1 MSASQHNLRLEGVY
15 TAIVT
20 PFTEDGSL
28 DLAAFGKLLD
38 WQLEGGV
45 SGVVVC
51 GTTGESPTVSEA
63 EFVQLLDLA
72 RKKLSGR
79 ALLIAG
85 TGTNCTQTTITRS
98 KLAREHGAQALL
110 IASPY
115 YNKPTQNG
123 LLAHYHAVADAV
135 DLPII
140 VYNVPGRT
148 AVNITTDTLIVL
160 ARHPNIIAV
169 KEASGDI
176 NQIMDVI
183 QRVPQPFTVLA
194 GDDPITLP
202 VLGCGGRGTISVIS
216 NEAPALMVQ
225 MVNAALSGDFEQ
237 ARARHYQLLPLMKA
251 NFWESNPTVVKAA
264 LAEMGLIKNVLRLP
278 LVPMSPRL
286 RTSLTEE
293 LQNLK
298 LV

>member
-1 MSASQHNLRLEGVY
+1 MSASQHDLKLEGVY

-28 DLAAFGKLLD
+28 DLHAFGKLLD

-51 GTTGESPTVSEA
+51 GTTGESPTVSES
-63 EFVQLLDLA
+63 EFTALLQFARETLA
-72 RKKLSGR
+72 DR

-85 TGTNCTQTTITRS
+85 TGTNCTEKTIARS
-98 KLAREHGAQALL
+98 KLARDNGAQALL

-123 LLAHYHAVADAV
+123 LLAHFHAIADSV

-148 AVNITTDTLIVL
+148 AVNIMPDTLVVL
-160 ARHPNIIAV
+160 ARHPNIVAV

-183 QRVPQPFTVLA
+183 HKVPQPFTVLA

-216 NEAPALMVQ
+216 NEAPAMMVRMVQ
-225 MVNAALSGDFEQ
+225 AALNGDFEQ
-237 ARARHYQLLPLMKA
+237 ARARHYELLPLMKA

-278 LVPMSPRL
+278 LVPMSSRL
-286 RTSLTEE
+286 RTSLIEE